1 MFRSVILQTLYHLYA
16 SVALSDQVFSQKN
29 MSKKPNETLSQLLKR
44 KNMLSPGEALSI
56 ETSLLKDLKKKH
68 GGFRA
73 GLWKQERQIC
83 ISPDDILILYEEEN
97 CQAVLQATETP
108 SSPEFK
114 IYLAPECFWD
124 VWLPA
129 GDVFSAGVILY
140 QMITGRHPW
149 KYNFGSLSDDPEEIV
164 TRIFA
169 ARKTP
174 PREPSFYNER
184 CDDALDDIVLKAL
197 ATDLEQ
203 RYRTA
208 EEFLSALNSGKKAL
222 DTEKHSSSVS
232 LKQKDSSLPRLEKKK
247 GKGFDDVAGMNEL
260 KQMLYSDVISAL
272 KDKELYEKY
281 KVTVPNGLLLYGP
294 PGCGKTFISQKFAE
308 EIDYN
313 FVAVKPSD
321 LASIYVHGTQEKIGQ
336 LFKEAEEKAPSIIF
350 IDEVDAVLPSRQ
362 GSLYHSYA
370 SEVNEFLAQ
379 MTECH
384 EHGIFIIA
392 ATNRPEKID
401 PAILRTGR
409 MDKVVYVEPPDFE
422 ARIEMF
428 RLYLKDRPAAPDID
442 LKQLA
447 GLSEN
452 YVSSDIKFIVNE
464 ASRNAMTERVLIAQ
478 SHLEAVLRKTLPS
491 ISENQIRQYEAFK
504 KARVFV

>member
-1 MFRSVILQTLYHLYA
+1 M
-16 SVALSDQVFSQKN
+16 N
-29 MSKKPNETLSQLLKR
+29 KKSNETLFRLLEQK
-44 KNMLSPGEALSI
+44 KKIAVEDALSI
-56 ETSLLKDLKKKH
+56 GTDILKGLKKAH
-68 GGFRA
+68 EGFHA
-73 GLWKQERQIC
+73 GPWKQDHQTC
-83 ISPDDILILYEEEN
+83 ITPHDILILHEEEKYR
-97 CQAVLQATETP
+97 AVLQTAGKP
-108 SSPEFK
+108 SFPDSK
-114 IYLAPECFWD
+114 IYLAPEGFWD
-124 VWLPA
+124 VYLPA
-129 GDVFSAGVILY
+129 GDVFSAGVMLY
-140 QMITGRHPW
+140 EMITGRYPW
-149 KYNFGSLSDDPEEIV
+149 EYHFDNLSDDPEDIV

-184 CDDALDDIVLKAL
+184 CDDALDEIVLKAI

-203 RYRTA
+203 RYQSP
-208 EEFLSALNSGKKAL
+208 EDFLSALNSGKKSL
-222 DTEKHSSSVS
+222 DTEKHSSS
-232 LKQKDSSLPRLEKKK
+232 LKQKDSTLPRLEKKK

-308 EIDYN
+308 EIDYH

-336 LFKEAEEKAPSIIF
+336 LFKEAKEKAPSIIF
-350 IDEVDAVLPSRQ
+350 IDEVDAILPSRQ
-362 GSLYHSYA
+362 GNLYHSYA

-428 RLYLKDRPAAPDID
+428 RLYMKDRPAAPDID

-464 ASRNAMTERVLIAQ
+464 ASRNALMERVLITQ
-478 SHLEAVLRKTLPS
+478 NHLEEVLRKTSPS
-491 ISENQIRQYEAFK
+491 ISENQIRQYEIFK
-504 KARVFV
+504 NSRVFV

>member
-1 MFRSVILQTLYHLYA
+1 MNKKLNKTL
-16 SVALSDQVFSQKN
+16 F
-29 MSKKPNETLSQLLKR
+29 QLLEQK
-44 KNMLSPGEALSI
+44 KKIAVEDVLSI
-56 ETSLLKDLKKKH
+56 GTDILKGLKKTH
-68 GGFRA
+68 EGFHA
-73 GLWKQERQIC
+73 GPWKQDRQTC
-83 ISPDDILILYEEEN
+83 ITPHDILILYEEEKYR
-97 CQAVLQATETP
+97 AVLQAAGTR
-108 SSPEFK
+108 SSPDSK
-114 IYLAPECFWD
+114 TYLAPEGFWD
-124 VWLPA
+124 ICLPA
-129 GDVFSAGVILY
+129 GDVFSAGVMLY
-140 QMITGRHPW
+140 EMIAGICPW
-149 KYNFGSLSDDPEEIV
+149 EYDFDNLSDDPEDIV
-164 TRIFA
+164 TRIFE
-169 ARKTP
+169 ARKTR

-184 CDDALDDIVLKAL
+184 CDDALDDIILKAI

-203 RYRTA
+203 RYQSA
-208 EEFLSALNSGKKAL
+208 EDFLSALNSGKRSL
-222 DTEKHSSSVS
+222 DTEKHSSSLS
-232 LKQKDSSLPRLEKKK
+232 LKQKDSRLPRLEKKK
-247 GKGFDDVAGMNEL
+247 GKGFDEVAGMNEL

-272 KDKELYEKY
+272 KDKELYDKY

-336 LFKEAEEKAPSIIF
+336 LFKEAKEKAPSIIF
-350 IDEVDAVLPSRQ
+350 IDEVDAILPSRQ
-362 GSLYHSYA
+362 GNLYHSYA

-422 ARIEMF
+422 ARAEMF
-428 RLYLKDRPAAPDID
+428 KLYLKDRPAASDID

-464 ASRNAMTERVLIAQ
+464 ASRNALMERVLITQ
-478 SHLEAVLRKTLPS
+478 NHLEAVLRKTSPS
-491 ISENQIRQYEAFK
+491 ISENQIGQYEAFK
-504 KARVFV
+504 NSRVFV